1 MTWNSKYSRALS
13 FEHACQNRNNSC
25 LATEAAANKAILEQT
40 AKWPALCGADK
51 VTSLPAVKPVA
62 GAGTSESILWRDAER
77 TFKTEPFR
85 EQMIKVLELVADGD
99 YHQGMGYLTGF
110 LLLLVPPGDVS
121 KMLHRIGTDDKYTP
135 GYWKGQ
141 PEAFVRDAQVYM
153 ELVKIRFPAVGAHL
167 EKASLVPEAYAQK
180 WFVGLCVHTMPFAT
194 LVKVFE
200 AFLSEG
206 YMFLFKLSL
215 AIVEALQE
223 RIVATNT
230 GEVNKLFEL
239 LRLDAKMFPDTET
252 GLSLSVFYLSPLLP
266 HSLALSLSLSLSLSL
281 ICPSVRPSD
290 RLSLSLSFSLSLSL
304 ARSISRSFSL
314 SLALS
319 LALSLPSLSTLSL
332 YSLSRCA
339 RALSLS
345 HTRPLRSPEFFE
357 KIVASAKSF
366 QLPEVC
372 VCARVRARECLLPV

>member
-1 MTWNSKYSRALS
+1 VTWNSKYFRALS
-13 FEHACQNRNNSC
+13 FENVCQNRNNSC

-51 VTSLPAVKPVA
+51 ITSLPAVKPVA

-153 ELVKIRFPAVGAHL
+153 ELVKSRFPAVAAHL

-223 RIVATNT
+223 RIVAINT

-252 GLSLSVFYLSPLLP
+252 GLSLSVFYLSPLRPL
-266 HSLALSLSLSLSLSL
+266 SLALSLSLSLSC
-281 ICPSVRPSD
+281 I
-290 RLSLSLSFSLSLSL
+290 FSR
-304 ARSISRSFSL
+304 ARS
-314 SLALS
+314 
-319 LALSLPSLSTLSL
+319 
-332 YSLSRCA
+332 
-339 RALSLS
+339 
-345 HTRPLRSPEFFE
+345 LRSSVLHTSVCRTEDRSRQLSY
-357 KIVASAKSF
+357 SAAYTRTSTHV
-366 QLPEVC
+366 P
-372 VCARVRARECLLPV
+372 A